1 MRSRAYGSVA
11 VNQVDVAKLAE
22 SRPGQDVVV
31 GMDIGKYRLM
41 GVCRWPDG
49 AFERP
54 WRIANPLEIADLVEQ
69 LKRLGQ
75 ARQLLVALEPS
86 GTYGDALRQ
95 ALHDAGIAVQRISP
109 KAAHDYAEVF
119 DGVPSQH
126 DGKDA
131 AVVAELAATGKGKPW
146 AFEAAN
152 AWEQELIYWVERLAW
167 FQRLQTVGLGSIEG
181 LLGRHWPEATS
192 VLEASSGTLLRV
204 LARYGGPAALAA
216 DAEAAER
223 LRRWGGRW
231 LAAAK
236 VEALLASARTSV
248 GVRQGDWERRRLRE
262 LAEQSHA
269 ARGEVA
275 RCKRQLGR
283 LAKGHAVLEPQG
295 RVVGVATACVLWV
308 CVGDPRDYHCAEAYR
323 KAMGLNLVERS
334 SGIYQGKL
342 KISKRGQARARQ
354 WLYLASLRLVQQ
366 AGVSAWYQAKKA
378 RDADEAK
385 RALVAVMRKLALAL
399 HPIGTTG
406 AAFDARRLFAR
417 IRKAS
422 AASGAATG
430 CKDLG
435 KKNHRAAQSG

>member
-11 VNQVDVAKLAE
+11 VNQVDVAKLAQ
-22 SRPGQDVVV
+22 SRPGQDVVMGV
-31 GMDIGKYRLM
+31 DTGKYRLM

-49 AFERP
+49 SFERP
-54 WRIANPLEIADLVEQ
+54 WRIANPLEIADLVERLKQ
-69 LKRLGQ
+69 LGHGRRL
-75 ARQLLVALEPS
+75 RVALEPS

-95 ALHDAGIAVQRISP
+95 ALHDAGIAVERISP

-146 AFEAAN
+146 AYEAADP
-152 AWEQELIYWVERLAW
+152 WEQELIYGVERLAW
-167 FQRLQTVGLGSIEG
+167 FQRIHSVGLGAIEA
-181 LLGRHWPEATS
+181 LLGRHWPEATG
-192 VLEASSGTLLRV
+192 VLKASSGTLLRV
-204 LARYGGPAALAA
+204 LTCYGGPAALAA
-216 DAEAAER
+216 DAAAARR

-231 LAAAK
+231 LTADK

-248 GVRQGDWERRRLRE
+248 GVRQGDWQRRRLRE
-262 LAEQSHA
+262 LAEQTDA
-269 ARGEVA
+269 ARREVS

-283 LAKGHAVLEPQG
+283 LAKGHAVLEAQG
-295 RVVGVATACVLWV
+295 RVVGVATACVLWA
-308 CVGDPRDYHCAEAYR
+308 CVGDPRQYHCAEAYR

-342 KISKRGQARARQ
+342 KISKRGQPRARQ

-399 HPIGTTG
+399 HPVGISGS
-406 AAFDARRLFAR
+406 AFDARRLFAR
-417 IRKAS
+417 IRQGR
-422 AASGAATG
+422 AASDVAG
-430 CKDLG
+430 
-435 KKNHRAAQSG
+435 R